1 MSASVVVERDP
12 QSAPPPDTR
21 LVVAVGSNAVPSVLR
36 RKLGHLDPAGV
47 LHLTR
52 VRVANIT
59 VGHSAHVAARGYVP
73 AAPVRTG
80 HGTLETVAAWLS
92 PPQTEAL
99 DLTEPNYDRRTVNT
113 HDHPLIFLG
122 DPRLPADAPATPD
135 EFDIY
140 VSRHG
145 VLADPATRA
154 PLPFGS
160 QAGVFGWLQRHLD
173 DPALHGA
180 AAEVCARLAT
190 GDHAARV
197 TGLINDA
204 RLSRSAWPVDAR
216 GVVA

>member
-1 MSASVVVERDP
+1 MSASVVVEQDP
-12 QSAPPPDTR
+12 RLAPPPGTR
-21 LVVAVGSNAVPSVLR
+21 LVVAVGSNAAPSVLR
-36 RKLGHLDPAGV
+36 RKLGHLDPTGG
-47 LHLTR
+47 LHLER

-80 HGTLETVAAWLS
+80 HGAFDAVAAWLS

-113 HDHPLIFLG
+113 HDHSLILG
-122 DPRLPADAPATPD
+122 DPRLPAGGPAAPD

-145 VLADPATRA
+145 VLADPATGMT
-154 PLPFGS
+154 LTFGS
-160 QAGVFGWLQRHLD
+160 QDRVLGWLQRHLG
-173 DPALHGA
+173 DPDLHGP
-180 AAEVCARLAT
+180 AAEVCSRLAT
-190 GDHAARV
+190 ADHATRMTRRIRDA
-197 TGLINDA
+197 GLA
-204 RLSRSAWPVDAR
+204 RSAWPVDAR